1 VLHLHLT
8 GNAGGRW
15 LCYAA
20 AARRLATRNGRGQ
33 LTDGRGG
40 PVINKRV
47 ILATA
52 PIVYAAAIVGMLFTN
67 TTAFIVVAC
76 VGAMLV
82 AAIYVGFALSSRKD
96 QSNDQQ

>member
-1 VLHLHLT
+1 VAVLCSRRPP
-8 GNAGGRW
+8 AGHAERPRP
-15 LCYAA
+15 AH
-20 AARRLATRNGRGQ
+20 RRTR
-33 LTDGRGG
+33 G

-52 PIVYAAAIVGMLFTN
+52 PILYAAAIVGTLFTN

-82 AAIYVGFALSSRKD
+82 AALYVGFALSSRKD